1 MVAWNST
8 SVGFV
13 YIWQGKLVGIIAIK
27 TLTLLSDVLVAVAVL
42 YLKVPTNNATLLD
55 VYHAEELASD
65 LNSLLTK
72 LCEKHIFQ
80 SVTQAGGSEEKTWV
94 LPIGFQPMILWLLV
108 QMLHHRAT
116 RDLWKAS
123 KTGSEC
129 RYTIMC
135 VWAHWWKCDGKWIK
149 EKDVFKSVTR
159 RV

>member
-27 TLTLLSDVLVAVAVL
+27 TLAFLSHVLVAVAVL
-42 YLKVPTNNATLLD
+42 NLKVPTNNATLLD
-55 VYHAEELASD
+55 VYHAEELARD

-72 LCEKHIFQ
+72 LCEKHIFK
-80 SVTQAGGSEEKTWV
+80 SVTQASGSEEKTWV
-94 LPIGFQPMILWLLV
+94 LPIGFQPMTLWLLV
-108 QMLHHRAT
+108 QMLYHRAT

-123 KTGSEC
+123 KTGWEC
-129 RYTIMC
+129 RYMC
-135 VWAHWWKCDGKWIK
+135 VWAQWWKCDGKWIK